1 MSVSYVLPIFDHTDG
16 VHVMEP
22 HKVKRLE
29 AQVAHEVQTLLTE
42 GDPNYLHSLTPAELL
57 TALKDELYF
66 QGVYHRDDVAA
77 YPLVQDY
84 LARHLPLWLAILQQ
98 RPVASPALSG
108 VLR

>member
-1 MSVSYVLPIFDHTDG
+1 
-16 VHVMEP
+16 MEP
-22 HKVKRLE
+22 HEVKRLE

-42 GDPNYLHSLTPAELL
+42 GDPDYLHSLTHVELL

-66 QGVYHRDDVAA
+66 LGIYHGDDVAA
-77 YPLVQDY
+77 CTLVQDY

-98 RPVASPALSG
+98 RPVAHPALSG